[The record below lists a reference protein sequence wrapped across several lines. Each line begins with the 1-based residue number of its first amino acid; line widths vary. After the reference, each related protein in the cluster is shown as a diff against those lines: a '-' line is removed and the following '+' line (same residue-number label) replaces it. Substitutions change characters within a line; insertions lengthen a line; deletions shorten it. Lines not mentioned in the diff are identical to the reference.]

1 MKLPKHIDGHHYS
14 DFHPNWGSFIEE
26 LFFYTSRYYVVTEAF
41 LRCLVDRRDFNMSGY
56 KAKNLSALQ
65 RPALASILVYPPD
78 RETGLAVVSIIEK
91 VIRREVDVEASLL
104 ECFPVQI
111 MPKTQPDK
119 CHTMAEKLHKLDISP
134 IEPWLSMAKRLQMP
148 VAVRD
153 HHVEVDMHILTAH
166 LNSPNRTI
174 RTNLINDIIAL
185 HQAGYSIRDHDHLTH
200 AEALEIG
207 DEGAV

>member
-14 DFHPNWGSFIEE
+14 DFHPNWGNFIEE
-26 LFFYTSRYYVVTEAF
+26 LFFYTSRYYGVTEAF
-41 LRCLVDRRDFNMSGY
+41 LRCLIDCRDFSMSGY

-65 RPALASILVYPPD
+65 RPALASILTYPPN
-78 RETGLAVVSIIEK
+78 RETGLAVASIVEK
-91 VIRREVDVEASLL
+91 VIKREVDVDETILKY
-104 ECFPVQI
+104 FPPLP
-111 MPKTQPDK
+111 MKTTPSDK
-119 CHTMAEKLHKLDISP
+119 CRNITEKLHKLDLSP

-148 VAVRD
+148 VAVRE
-153 HHVEVDMHILTAH
+153 HHVEVDMHVLTEH

-185 HQAGYSIRDHDHLTH
+185 HQAGYSIRDHSHLTH
-200 AEALEIG
+200 AEAFQIG